1 MNTPQTETKTSP
13 VSAASTVE
21 PRPLARTAPTPTSV
35 RAAQWALPVIL
46 LAFIALFSML
56 QPATFATQ
64 GNFTTLLGSEA
75 VLILVAL
82 GAMLPLIV
90 GQYDLS
96 VGANMGM
103 ASIAVAMATSE
114 LGFSTGG
121 GIAVAIVLSTLLGF
135 VNGFLVAKIGISS
148 FVATLAVSSLLSGIV
163 IWSTDGTVIVDNIPS
178 ALTDIGRSSIL
189 YIPIPFLLVI
199 VIALVTGYVL
209 RMTPTGRYLYAV
221 GGSSEASRLSG
232 LSVDR
237 LTIMTFAASGLLC
250 GIGGVLLVSK
260 LGSANPTTGPEFLL
274 PAFAACFLGATSIRP
289 GSFNVTGTILAVL
302 VLAVGS
308 TGLQLIGVPFYIEP
322 IFAGVV
328 LLIAALVT
336 RFLRKEQS

>member
-1 MNTPQTETKTSP
+1 MNTPPTETTTSP
-13 VSAASTVE
+13 VSADSTVE
-21 PRPLARTAPTPTSV
+21 PRPPARTAPTPTSV

-46 LAFIALFSML
+46 LAFIALFSVL
-56 QPATFATQ
+56 QPETFATQ

-114 LGFSTGG
+114 LGFSTGA

-163 IWSTDGTVIVDNIPS
+163 IWSTDGTVIIDNIPS

-199 VIALVTGYVL
+199 VIALVMGYVL

-237 LTIMTFAASGLLC
+237 LTITTFAASGFLC
-250 GIGGVLLVSK
+250 GIGGVLLASK

-289 GSFNVTGTILAVL
+289 GTFNVTGTILAVL
-302 VLAVGS
+302 VLAVGA

-328 LLIAALVT
+328 LLIAALIT
-336 RFLRKEQS
+336 RYLRKEQS

>member
-1 MNTPQTETKTSP
+1 MNTPQTDTTTSP
-13 VSAASTVE
+13 DSADFTVE
-21 PRPLARTAPTPTSV
+21 PRPLARTAPIPTGT
-35 RAAQWALPVIL
+35 RAAQWALPAIL
-46 LAFIALFSML
+46 LAFIALFSVL
-56 QPATFATQ
+56 QPATFATR

-82 GAMLPLIV
+82 AAMLPLIA

-114 LGFSTGG
+114 LGFSTGA

-135 VNGFLVAKIGISS
+135 VNGLLVAKIGISS

-178 ALTDIGRSSIL
+178 TLTDIGRSSIL

-199 VIALVTGYVL
+199 VIALVMGYIL
-209 RMTPTGRYLYAV
+209 RMTPTGRYLYAI

-237 LTIMTFAASGLLC
+237 LTITTFAASGLLC

>member
-1 MNTPQTETKTSP
+1 MNTPPTETTTSP
-13 VSAASTVE
+13 VSADSTVE
-21 PRPLARTAPTPTSV
+21 PRPLARAAPTPTSV

-46 LAFIALFSML
+46 LAFIALFSVL

-114 LGFSTGG
+114 LGFSTGA

-163 IWSTDGTVIVDNIPS
+163 IWSTDAGALQVGELVAQIGHYRAIRPTDTIPQGGGDGLCGDDVRGEGEEFAALAANRVGVSLCRSNDGAGTDV
-178 ALTDIGRSSIL
+178 AMIGANQAR
-189 YIPIPFLLVI
+189 PEMN
-199 VIALVTGYVL
+199 
-209 RMTPTGRYLYAV
+209 R
-221 GGSSEASRLSG
+221 SRLLEDSNPP
-232 LSVDR
+232 
-237 LTIMTFAASGLLC
+237 
-250 GIGGVLLVSK
+250 VLNRDCKPRCEPGRVHR
-260 LGSANPTTGPEFLL
+260 SAMGRE
-274 PAFAACFLGATSIRP
+274 GHRP
-289 GSFNVTGTILAVL
+289 
-302 VLAVGS
+302 
-308 TGLQLIGVPFYIEP
+308 
-322 IFAGVV
+322 
-328 LLIAALVT
+328 
-336 RFLRKEQS
+336 

>member
-1 MNTPQTETKTSP
+1 MSTPRTKTATSP
-13 VSAASTVE
+13 VSDAVSDE
-21 PRPLARTAPTPTSV
+21 PGTHKQRDDTPISV
-35 RAAQWALPVIL
+35 RAAQWALPAIL
-46 LAFIALFSML
+46 LAFIGLFSVL
-56 QPATFATQ
+56 QPSTFANQ
-64 GNFTTLLGSEA
+64 GNFTTILGSEA

-82 GAMLPLIV
+82 AAMLPLIV

-103 ASIAVAMATSE
+103 ASIAVAMTTSE
-114 LGFSTGG
+114 FGLSTGA
-121 GIAVAIVLSTLLGF
+121 GIAVAVVLSTLLGLL
-135 VNGFLVAKIGISS
+135 NGLLVAKIGISS

-163 IWSTDGTVIVDNIPS
+163 IWSTDGTVIVDNIP
-178 ALTDIGRSSIL
+178 ATLTDIGNHSIF
-189 YIPIPFLLVI
+189 YVPIPFLLVI
-199 VIALVTGYVL
+199 LIAIVMGYVL
-209 RMTPTGRYLYAV
+209 RMTPTGRYLYAI

-232 LSVDR
+232 LNVGR
-237 LTIMTFAASGLLC
+237 LTISTFAVSGFLC

-289 GSFNVTGTILAVL
+289 GNFNVTGTILAVL

-308 TGLQLIGVPFYIEP
+308 TGLQLVGVPFYIEP

-336 RFLRKEQS
+336 RYLRKEQS